1 MLLTEDRISKVKE
14 KYYFPP
20 KTWDDIIDASYSIA
34 PNHKYLDWISKIIKI
49 ESIPINVVADKVK
62 EFDKVR
68 SSLDKKDLYQYKS
81 FDDLINS
88 IENRNVRRRS
98 FDDHKDSETVYEDDD
113 FKVIVPKS
121 HASSCY
127 YGAGTKWCT
136 ASRNNENHFKNYNQ
150 KGKLFYILSKTLPT
164 SNRFY
169 KVALLK
175 NYSGDET
182 FFDAPD
188 KQLSLADMDE
198 IDFITSH
205 PLMKS
210 INTYFNFEYA
220 DEIKKISE
228 EEKERVLRQIAR
240 EQEWAERRANRL
252 RRMTAAAQARKDND
266 EWNPQN
272 TDSIGIKANALME
285 YLIEEGEFPN
295 ADEEI
300 TEIEDRI
307 VDLQN
312 EMESNPEVIND
323 PDGDVAQDYG
333 EQLNELEEELANL
346 IENQPTVYDI
356 WYEDNS
362 HYGLPVFEYEG
373 EEYAIGDDEEADD
386 AIKEYHESLIDDV
399 GLDGF
404 DNNFLSYYVDGE
416 QVADYLES
424 WVRSDIEENPE
435 FYLDEDDRELIDSAK
450 KEIENLEEILGD
462 LNDNLEETDDDGE
475 YDVIW
480 DEITELESQIENIKD
495 DEDNYEWPEDE
506 IEKMVEYRLDE
517 IKYNPM
523 GWIEDY
529 DLDLRNFIDVAEL
542 VDGIIENDG
551 RGNGLASYDGY
562 ENEVT
567 YDGEWFYIYRI

>member
-62 EFDKVR
+62 EFDKLR

-136 ASRNNENHFKNYNQ
+136 ASRDNENHFKNYNQ

-272 TDSIGIKANALME
+272 TDSIGIRANALME
-285 YLIEEGEFPN
+285 YLIEEGEFSN

-312 EMESNPEVIND
+312 EMENNPEVIND

-333 EQLNELEEELANL
+333 EQLNELEEELADL

-356 WYEDNS
+356 WYEDSS
-362 HYGLPVFEYEG
+362 HYGLPVFEYDG

-404 DNNFLSYYVDGE
+404 DNNFLSYYIDGE

-424 WVRSDIEENPE
+424 WIRSDIEENPE

-529 DLDLRNFIDVAEL
+529 DLDLRNFIDVDEL